1 MLPAFYP
8 LSRSLDIRCQ
18 AIVQFLLLFFIL
30 NFAHSVKDTD

>member
-8 LSRSLDIRCQ
+8 LSLSLDIRCQ
-18 AIVQFLLLFFIL
+18 AIVQFLLFFIL